1 MKPFEARCLCQASGA
16 VGRWRRA
23 FIRIDDREGVAG
35 RRSRLGEP
43 RDKQFTAPEGVNRCL
58 PSIFCLACVVI
69 VGVATLGCSE
79 STRKVPSPANQVSPR
94 PTPPVPGFPA
104 EVQDARGVRC
114 VLPAWPERIVS
125 LSPQNTELVFA
136 VGAGEQVVGVTSYC
150 NYPTEAADRTIVGG
164 FASNSI
170 NLELILTLQPDL
182 IVAGRAIHAPVVKR
196 LEELG
201 IPVICLE
208 ADQLEDLFHDL
219 RLLGRAT
226 GHVERAEQVVRDLQA
241 KVEQVSQVVH
251 PIPESERRTVFY
263 EVWDDPL
270 GAAGPNSFI
279 GRMIAIC
286 GGQNMIDDPEARYPL
301 ISHELVLTL
310 DPDVIL
316 IPTAHANEF
325 HLEDVV
331 QRPGWRQLR
340 AVKERRVYRL
350 DGDLVSRFT
359 PRFFDALPQI
369 AQLIYPEHFPSDQ
382 PAPSKTGE

>member
-1 MKPFEARCLCQASGA
+1 MDPSHVRLHESYDERFMTP
-16 VGRWRRA
+16 
-23 FIRIDDREGVAG
+23 GV
-35 RRSRLGEP
+35 
-43 RDKQFTAPEGVNRCL
+43 VNRCL
-58 PSIFCLACVVI
+58 PSVLWLAWVLIVSVV
-69 VGVATLGCSE
+69 TLGCSE
-79 STRKVPSPANQVSPR
+79 STRKESSPANQVAPHQTSR
-94 PTPPVPGFPA
+94 VAGFPA

-114 VLPAWPERIVS
+114 VLPTRPKRIVS
-125 LSPQNTELVFA
+125 LSPQNTELLFA

-150 NYPTEAADRTIVGG
+150 NYPPEAAHRTIVGG

-170 NLELILTLQPDL
+170 NLEVILSLQPDL

-196 LEELG
+196 LEAFG
-201 IPVICLE
+201 ISVICLE
-208 ADQLEDLFHDL
+208 ADQLDDLFDDL
-219 RLLGRAT
+219 RLVGRAT
-226 GHVERAEQVVRDLQA
+226 GQVERAEQVVSDLQA

-251 PIPESERRTVFY
+251 LIPESERRMVFY

-286 GGQNMIDDPEARYPL
+286 GGRNMIDDPEARYPL

-325 HLEDVV
+325 QLDDVV
-331 QRPGWRQLR
+331 KRPGWGQLQ

-369 AQLIYPEHFPSDQ
+369 AQLIYPEYFPSDQ
-382 PAPSKTGE
+382 PAPSKTGK